1 MKHVFQFHQVIDGSK
16 NLLPSGHSKYVLYMW
31 LISKHALRQ
40 AARGQQQHNEFM
52 ALLQQF
58 VAELN
63 ERYPFDQDVDGVSC
77 DKTPNESSASEMNWF
92 D

>member
-16 NLLPSGHSKYVLYMW
+16 NLLPKGHSKYVLYMW
-31 LISKHALRQ
+31 FISKHALRQ
-40 AARGQQQHNEFM
+40 ASRGQQQHNEFM

-63 ERYPFDQDVDGVSC
+63 KRFPFDQESDNVSC
-77 DKTPNESSASEMNWF
+77 DKTPYESGTSKINRF